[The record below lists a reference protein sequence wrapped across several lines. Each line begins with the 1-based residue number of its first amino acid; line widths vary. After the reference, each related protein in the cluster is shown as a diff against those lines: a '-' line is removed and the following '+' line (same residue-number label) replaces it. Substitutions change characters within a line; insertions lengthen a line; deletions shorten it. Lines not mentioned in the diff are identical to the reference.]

1 MPDFFPAA
9 LMLPGDAFD
18 LDSHQVM
25 GRRVAGRSFVRGLVR
40 NLCPFEHLNILVSK
54 PEEIISLKSLLQPV
68 CPLQAKLQFHIGF
81 SPSSL
86 VDVGALHVPD
96 PGLARWAL
104 LREGRATNSLSIT
117 GVIHTLCSQS
127 VISSLENLAVAPLE
141 PWDAL
146 VCTSKA
152 GRDVVAQAMASQHE
166 ALSRRYGVSLPPP
179 PGPQLP
185 VIPLAIEDSLPPVDH
200 RNNLRNKARQSLGIP
215 KDAFV
220 VLFLGR
226 LSFHSKA
233 HPLVLYRALSQ
244 LNAEYENV
252 ILLECGHLFNSYIA
266 SAYDELH
273 SFFPELSVRRLGG
286 LEPASEADK
295 QLALA
300 ASDVFVSLADNLQET
315 FGLSLLEAM
324 AAQLPVVV
332 SDWNGYRD
340 LVQHGVSGF
349 LIPTRAVLG
358 SELHLDYLDQQYRLG
373 LLDYDTY
380 VGIRSL
386 EVIVEEIPLLKI
398 LRFLYLYPD
407 RRCAIGA
414 CARDLWIRKFSW
426 PIVSLQYRSLWDQL
440 SDLRSS
446 SVASYPSSSFASTGR
461 LFRSYP
467 SSFISFD
474 SLICS
479 GPGLTL
485 PALLYSPMQNTFM
498 RSLCGD
504 SLDSLVVH
512 LESSRFIDISD
523 LTRLGVER
531 VHQQSVLAALV
542 KFGIAHPIPRLGE

>member
-1 MPDFFPAA
+1 MPELFPAA

-18 LDSHQVM
+18 LDRHQVM
-25 GRRVAGRSFVRGLVR
+25 GRRVAGRSFVRGLVK
-40 NLCPFEHLNILVSK
+40 NLRPFEHLNILVSK

-68 CPLQAKLQFHIGF
+68 CPSDAKLRFNIGF
-81 SPSSL
+81 NPASL
-86 VDVGALHVPD
+86 EDVGALHVPD
-96 PGLARWAL
+96 PGLARWGL
-104 LREGRATNSLSIT
+104 LREGRATNSFSIT

-146 VCTSKA
+146 ICTSNA
-152 GRDVVAQAMASQHE
+152 GREVVAQAMASQHE
-166 ALSRRYGVSLPPP
+166 ALSRRYCVSLPPP

-185 VIPLAIEDSLPPVDH
+185 VIPLAIEDSLPPIDH
-200 RNNLRNKARQSLGIP
+200 RNNLRRNARQSLGIP
-215 KDAFV
+215 KESFV

-233 HPLVLYRALSQ
+233 HPLVLYRVLSQ
-244 LNAEYENV
+244 LNAESGDI

-266 SAYDELH
+266 SAYDELQ
-273 SFFPELSVRRLGG
+273 SFFPDLSVRRLGG
-286 LEPASEADK
+286 LEPATEADK

-340 LVQHGVSGF
+340 LVQHGVTGF
-349 LIPTRAVLG
+349 LIPTRALLG
-358 SELHLDYLDQQYRLG
+358 SELHLDYFDQQYRLG

-386 EVIVEEIPLLKI
+386 EVIVEEIPLLKA
-398 LRFLYLYPD
+398 LRFLYLNPD
-407 RRCAIGA
+407 RRRTIGA
-414 CARDLWIRKFSW
+414 CSRDLWNRKFSW
-426 PIVSLQYRSLWDQL
+426 PVVALQYRSLWLQL
-440 SDLRSS
+440 SDLRSLAAP
-446 SVASYPSSSFASTGR
+446 VCPPSSFASTAR

-467 SSFISFD
+467 SLFVSFE

-504 SLDSLVVH
+504 SLDSLVTH
-512 LESSRFIDISD
+512 LESSSNINCDD
-523 LTRLGVER
+523 LSRLGVEIIY
-531 VHQQSVLAALV
+531 HQSVMAALV

>member
-1 MPDFFPAA
+1 MPDLFPAA

-40 NLCPFEHLNILVSK
+40 NLRPLEHLNILVSK

-68 CPLQAKLQFHIGF
+68 LPPQAKLKFHIGF
-81 SPSSL
+81 SPDIL

-117 GVIHTLCSQS
+117 GVIHTLCSQN

-146 VCTSKA
+146 VCTSTA
-152 GRDVVAQAMASQHE
+152 GRDVVAQAIASQHE
-166 ALSRRYGVSLPPP
+166 ALSRRYGVCLPPP

-185 VIPLAIEDSLPPVDH
+185 VIPLAIEDSLPPVDN
-200 RNNLRNKARQSLGIP
+200 RNDLRSKARQSLGIP

-244 LNAEYENV
+244 LNAECSNV

-273 SFFPELSVRRLGG
+273 NCFPDLSVRRLGG
-286 LEPASEADK
+286 LEPASEEDK

-324 AAQLPVVV
+324 AAQLPTVV

-340 LVQHGVSGF
+340 LVEHGVSGF
-349 LIPTRAVLG
+349 LIPTRAVLS

-373 LLDYDTY
+373 LIDYDTY

-386 EVIVEEIPLLKI
+386 EVIVEEIPLLKT
-398 LRFLYLYPD
+398 LRFLYLNPD
-407 RRCAIGA
+407 RRSAIGA
-414 CARDLWIRKFSW
+414 AARDLWIRKFSW
-426 PIVSLQYRSLWDQL
+426 PIVNVQYRSLWDQL
-440 SDLRSS
+440 AELRSS
-446 SVASYPSSSFASTGR
+446 FVASCPPSSYGSTGR

-467 SSFISFD
+467 SSFVSFD

-479 GPGLTL
+479 GHGLTL

-498 RSLCGD
+498 RTLCGD
-504 SLDSLVVH
+504 SLDSLVAH
-512 LESSRFIDISD
+512 LESSRVIDLND
-523 LTRLGVER
+523 LAHLGVDS
-531 VHQQSVLAALV
+531 VHHQSVLAALV
-542 KFGIAHPIPRLGE
+542 KFGIALPIQG